1 VSGGR
6 YGKAGVTKNDKAY
19 YERMADAMRR
29 WVPELR
35 GTNPTHRW
43 AVDLYVTPDLIP
55 AARVLEG
62 GAPGV
67 AIEGLGAHG
76 VLPGMVLARQA
87 ADYLVG
93 QLAKE

>member
-1 VSGGR
+1 
-6 YGKAGVTKNDKAY
+6 
-19 YERMADAMRR
+19 MADATRR

-35 GTNPTHRW
+35 GADPTHRW
-43 AVDLYVTPDLIP
+43 AVDLYVTAELVP
-55 AARVLEG
+55 AVRVLEG

-87 ADYLVG
+87 AEYVVG
-93 QLAKE
+93 RLANE

>member
-1 VSGGR
+1 MSGGR
-6 YGKAGVTKNDKAY
+6 YGKAGVTKNDDAY
-19 YERMADAMRR
+19 YQRLTDATRR

-43 AVDLYVTPDLIP
+43 AVDLYVTADLIP
-55 AARVLEG
+55 AMRIGEEA
-62 GAPGV
+62 APVV

-76 VLPGMVLARQA
+76 VLPSIVLARQS

-93 QLAKE
+93 QLSK